1 MRDSAKFP
9 KMMIPILRQQFREI
23 FNELIAI
30 VIIKILKNSV

>member
-23 FNELIAI
+23 FNELVAI
-30 VIIKILKNSV
+30 VILKVFKNSV